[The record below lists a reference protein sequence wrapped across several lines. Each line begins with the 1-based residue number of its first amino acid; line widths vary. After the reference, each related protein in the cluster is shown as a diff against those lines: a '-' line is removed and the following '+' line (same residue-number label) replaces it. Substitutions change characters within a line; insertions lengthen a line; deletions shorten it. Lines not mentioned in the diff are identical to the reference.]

1 MTLDPARLTNWPAI
15 RAFVPTA
22 HNDTYPF
29 ISPSGASAD
38 LAGKSVLVTGASKG
52 IGRGV
57 ALSFA
62 RAGCSRIAVAART
75 GVDELRQDILSA
87 ALTAGRP
94 EPLVLALTLDI
105 TSPERVAAASAAVSD
120 AFGGVLDV
128 LVNNAGRTSAVVP
141 LTEGDVDDWWA
152 TWELNV
158 RGTYLCTR
166 AFLPLL
172 LKSSTRTVIITS
184 SAGAHMLVRNF
195 LGYQTSKTAL
205 CRLAEFLAKEYED
218 QGLVALAVHPGDV
231 LTDVAA
237 CLGEEMAPIFKD
249 TPELAGDTLVWL
261 ARERREWLSGRFVS
275 VTWDMREL
283 EQKREEIVSKDLLK
297 MRLTV

>member
-1 MTLDPARLTNWPAI
+1 MSLDPARLTNWPAV
-15 RAFVPTA
+15 RDFVPTA

-29 ISPSGASAD
+29 ISTSAAD
-38 LAGKSVLVTGASKG
+38 LGGKSVFITGASKG
-52 IGRGV
+52 IGKGI

-75 GVDELRQDILSA
+75 GVDELKQQILSA
-87 ALTAGRP
+87 ARTAARP
-94 EPLVLALTLDI
+94 EPLVLAIALDV
-105 TSPERVAAASAAVSD
+105 TSPEASLPPPPPSRTPSGESWISSSTMPGAPRLCTPND
-120 AFGGVLDV
+120 TR
-128 LVNNAGRTSAVVP
+128 NA
-141 LTEGDVDDWWA
+141 
-152 TWELNV
+152 
-158 RGTYLCTR
+158 LCTR

-172 LKSSTRTVIITS
+172 LKSSIRTVIITS
-184 SAGAHMLVRNF
+184 SAGAHMLIQNF

-205 CRLAEFLAKEYED
+205 CRFAEFLAKEYEG
-218 QGLVALAVHPGDV
+218 QGLVALAAHPGDV

-237 CLGEEMAPIFKD
+237 CMGEEMAPIFKD
-249 TPELAGDTLVWL
+249 TPELAGDTMVWL
-261 ARERREWLSGRFVS
+261 AKERREWLSGRFVS